1 MIRIF
6 KWLVSFLWDF
16 LQEKK
21 KNKGGGSFR
30 KWLLIAETLEYLVI
44 FDPVFY
50 RLGLVTLPFV
60 MLLFQIFQKGCP
72 NQSPAS
78 PTLTSTA
85 TLSTELN
92 EAQITGVSQ
101 LETLKKKKKDGPSV
115 IVTYLKIQYLVSL
128 AVFP

>member
-1 MIRIF
+1 MAC
-6 KWLVSFLWDF
+6 FLF
-16 LQEKK
+16 VGFSLGKK

-92 EAQITGVSQ
+92 EAQITGVS
-101 LETLKKKKKDGPSV
+101 
-115 IVTYLKIQYLVSL
+115 
-128 AVFP
+128 